1 MTEGQGLM
9 TNQEAA
15 TYLGTTV
22 DSLNSM
28 RCSGRIVIPFV
39 RLGSRI
45 RFRKKDLD
53 AWIEQNTVK
62 HKQ

>member
-1 MTEGQGLM
+1 MADEQRLM

-28 RCSGRIVIPFV
+28 RCSGRILIPFV

-62 HKQ
+62 RKK